1 MIIPPNG
8 DVIKQAV
15 SAALLEDVGPG
26 DISSLSTIPHD
37 TRSHG
42 QFRAR
47 QPGILCGML
56 VVDAVCW
63 AVDTAIRLTPALRDG
78 EAFDAGTVLAE
89 VRGPAASILTMERTA
104 LNFLQRLSGVATL
117 TAAYVAAVSDLPVR
131 IVDTRK
137 TTPGLRHLEKWAVRC
152 GGAHNHRTGLYDAVM
167 IKDNH
172 IVAAGG
178 IRQAVSRARAVI
190 PHTMSIEVECD
201 TLEQLAEAIEAGADS
216 VLLDNMTPAMLRDAV
231 ALADR
236 RVTLEAS
243 GGVNLQTVRAIAE
256 SGVQIISVGALTHSA
271 PALDIGLDL

>member
-1 MIIPPNG
+1 MIIPPTE
-8 DVIKQAV
+8 DIIRQAV
-15 SAALLEDVGPG
+15 TAALAEDVGPG
-26 DISSLSTIPHD
+26 DITSLSTLAPD
-37 TRSHG
+37 ATAQG

-47 QPGILCGML
+47 QPGVLCGIR
-56 VVDAVCW
+56 VADAVCW
-63 AVDTAIRLTPALRDG
+63 AVDTSIRFTPLLHDG
-78 EAFDAGTVLAE
+78 DAFTAGAVLAE
-89 VRGPAASILTMERTA
+89 VRGPAASVLTMERTA

-178 IRQAVSRARAVI
+178 IRQAVSRARALI
-190 PHTMSIEVECD
+190 PHTMTIEVECD
-201 TLEQLAEAIEAGADS
+201 TLDQLAEAIDAGADS
-216 VLLDNMTPAMLRDAV
+216 ALLDNMTPEQLREAV
-231 ALADR
+231 SLANGR
-236 RVTLEAS
+236 IILEAS
-243 GGVNLQTVRAIAE
+243 GGVNLQTVRSIAE